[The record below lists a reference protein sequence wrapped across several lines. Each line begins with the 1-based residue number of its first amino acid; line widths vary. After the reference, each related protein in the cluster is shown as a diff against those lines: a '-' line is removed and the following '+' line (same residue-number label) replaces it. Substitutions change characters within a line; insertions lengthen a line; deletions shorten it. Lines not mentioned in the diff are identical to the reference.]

1 MTNVF
6 IIHGAFGH
14 PQENWFPW
22 LKKELEKV
30 GCKVFVPKFPTPE
43 GQSLENWLNVFKDY
57 EKYVDENTIFVA
69 HSIGPSFVLH
79 LLEKYKTKATFLIA
93 GFLGALGFA
102 EVDKINSTFFEK
114 PFDWKK
120 IKENCKNIFVIG
132 SDNDPYIP
140 LEKTYELAEKL
151 NVKPIIIHGAGH
163 FNEKAGY
170 TKFPFLLEK
179 IKEFLK

>member
-14 PQENWFPW
+14 PQENWFPR
-22 LKKELEKV
+22 LKKELEKI
-30 GCKVFVPKFPTPE
+30 GCRVFVPKFPTPE
-43 GQSLENWLNVFKDY
+43 GQSLENWLNIFKDY

-69 HSIGPSFVLH
+69 HSIGPAFVLH
-79 LLEKYKTKATFLIA
+79 MLEKYKVKAAFLVGGAIA
-93 GFLGALGFA
+93 NSS
-102 EVDKINSTFFEK
+102 EVDDINKSFFEK
-114 PFDWKK
+114 PFNWKK

-151 NVKPIIIHGAGH
+151 GVKPIIIPDAGH